1 MSKKTASWSRLDNA
15 AKIFPPTST
24 EKDTKV
30 FRFACELYE
39 EVRPDRLQAA
49 LDTTL
54 AYFPGFRSVLKR
66 GLFWYYL
73 EGSDLA
79 AQVKEED
86 APPCG
91 VLYDRNVK
99 TLLFEVTYYG
109 RRINVEVYHALADG
123 NGALEFLKTLVYH
136 YLLLAHPEAFPQPPV
151 MDYDA
156 SDRQRMDDSFA
167 RYYSAQK
174 TAKRPT
180 VKAYRLRGARLP
192 EHRLRIIEGVTPTA
206 ALLACARERGVTLT
220 VLLAALL
227 IFSIRG
233 EMTVRDCKRP
243 VVLAVPVNLRKY
255 FHSESA
261 RNFFSVIQ
269 VGYDFAAYSGE
280 FEDVLAR
287 LKAAFQEELTEEQL
301 QSRMDAY
308 SALEYNVFARA
319 TPLILKDLFMRIA
332 HDLSEKETT
341 VSLSNLGRIAMPPE
355 MRSYIRLFDVFNST
369 PRLQLCLCSYEEHT
383 TLTFSSTF
391 VSTDVQ
397 RRFFR
402 ALSALG
408 LPVEV
413 TASPVGEEEEA

>member
-1 MSKKTASWSRLDNA
+1 M
-15 AKIFPPTST
+15 
-24 EKDTKV
+24 
-30 FRFACELYE
+30 
-39 EVRPDRLQAA
+39 
-49 LDTTL
+49 
-54 AYFPGFRSVLKR
+54 
-66 GLFWYYL
+66 
-73 EGSDLA
+73 
-79 AQVKEED
+79 
-86 APPCG
+86 
-91 VLYDRNVK
+91 
-99 TLLFEVTYYG
+99 
-109 RRINVEVYHALADG
+109 
-123 NGALEFLKTLVYH
+123 
-136 YLLLAHPEAFPQPPV
+136 
-151 MDYDA
+151 
-156 SDRQRMDDSFA
+156 
-167 RYYSAQK
+167 
-174 TAKRPT
+174 
-180 VKAYRLRGARLP
+180 
-192 EHRLRIIEGVTPTA
+192 
-206 ALLACARERGVTLT
+206 
-220 VLLAALL
+220 
-227 IFSIRG
+227 
-233 EMTVRDCKRP
+233 
-243 VVLAVPVNLRKY
+243 
-255 FHSESA
+255 
-261 RNFFSVIQ
+261 
-269 VGYDFAAYSGE
+269 
-280 FEDVLAR
+280 LAR